1 MEKIFEEIYVEN
13 FSKLTEDILSICESR
28 ISAKFKQDY
37 YKESKPYGYD
47 NQIAKAY
54 WKWKI
59 KRKKEQ
65 KETLTSK
72 SNYEWKLI
80 FRESLQKWNISVK
93 MSKERKVNY

>member
-54 WKWKI
+54 
-59 KRKKEQ
+59 
-65 KETLTSK
+65 
-72 SNYEWKLI
+72 
-80 FRESLQKWNISVK
+80 
-93 MSKERKVNY
+93 

>member
-1 MEKIFEEIYVEN
+1 MKQDSVKQSNLYIIGIPEDKNNEDGMEKIFEEIYVEN

-54 WKWKI
+54 
-59 KRKKEQ
+59 
-65 KETLTSK
+65 
-72 SNYEWKLI
+72 
-80 FRESLQKWNISVK
+80 
-93 MSKERKVNY
+93 

>member
-1 MEKIFEEIYVEN
+1 MRHRKSWKELNLRNTKQDSVKQSNLYITGIPEDKNNEDGMEKIFEEIYVEN

-54 WKWKI
+54 
-59 KRKKEQ
+59 
-65 KETLTSK
+65 
-72 SNYEWKLI
+72 
-80 FRESLQKWNISVK
+80 
-93 MSKERKVNY
+93 